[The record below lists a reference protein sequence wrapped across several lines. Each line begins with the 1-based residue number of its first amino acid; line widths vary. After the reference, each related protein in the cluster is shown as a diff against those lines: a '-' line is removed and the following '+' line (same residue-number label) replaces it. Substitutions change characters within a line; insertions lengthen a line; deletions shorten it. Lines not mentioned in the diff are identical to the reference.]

1 MTQKEKEYLK
11 EKILKDIEYLN
22 KEIEDLKE
30 KIKPISP
37 ENSLGRL
44 TRLEA
49 MGEKS
54 VNEAMLLKCEQRLK
68 KLLFVKDR
76 TQNENFGCCNICDE
90 DINIER
96 LKILPES
103 TVCIECANEME
114 LR

>member
-1 MTQKEKEYLK
+1 MDKKKKEYLK
-11 EKILKDIEYLN
+11 EKIIKDIEQLIHD
-22 KEIEDLKE
+22 IEDLKE
-30 KIKPISP
+30 KTKPIPP

-54 VNEAMLLKCEQRLK
+54 VNEAMLKNSEIRLK

-76 TQNENFGCCNICDE
+76 VNENNFGYCNICDE
-90 DINIER
+90 QINYER

-103 TVCIECANEME
+103 TICIECANEIE
-114 LR
+114 

>member
-1 MTQKEKEYLK
+1 MDKKQKEYIK
-11 EKILKDIEYLN
+11 EKILKDIERLV

-30 KIKPISP
+30 KSKPISP

-49 MGEKS
+49 MCEKS
-54 VNEAMLLKCEQRLK
+54 VNEAMLGKCEQRLK

-76 TQNENFGCCNICDE
+76 VDENTFGTCNICDE
-90 DINIER
+90 AINYER

-103 TVCIECANEME
+103 TICIECANEIE
-114 LR
+114 